1 MTRVVL
7 HIDKLILRGIERADA
22 PAIAAAIEAQ
32 LEQSLGAPGMANS
45 LGELGNRRQV
55 NAGVVDAT
63 AVGGARQLGRQ
74 AARQI
79 VKGVTS

>member
-1 MTRVVL
+1 
-7 HIDKLILRGIERADA
+7 
-22 PAIAAAIEAQ
+22 
-32 LEQSLGAPGMANS
+32 
-45 LGELGNRRQV
+45 LGNRRQV